1 MTIEIFPFEALGRF
15 ENDWLNSRFHFS
27 FAEYHNPDRMGIG
40 PLRVWND
47 DRIAPGTGF
56 DPHPHRDMEIITYVR
71 RGAITHRDSMGN
83 EGRTEAGDVQVMS
96 AGTGIVHSEYNLEQ
110 EPTDLFQIW
119 IMPNRR
125 GHEPRWDARRFP
137 KSDRA
142 GSLVALASGRPD
154 GGEAL
159 PIHVDATLYG
169 ATMLAGQTIDLAL
182 AGARQAYLVPVT
194 GILSIDGVMIET
206 RSAAVIR
213 HTGALTLTAVE
224 DSEVLL
230 ADLPGD

>member
-1 MTIEIFPFEALGRF
+1 MNRVGTRGVFRNPTG
-15 ENDWLNSRFHFS
+15 
-27 FAEYHNPDRMGIG
+27 PDRSAR
-40 PLRVWND
+40 L
-47 DRIAPGTGF
+47 
-56 DPHPHRDMEIITYVR
+56 R
-71 RGAITHRDSMGN
+71 RGG
-83 EGRTEAGDVQVMS
+83 
-96 AGTGIVHSEYNLEQ
+96 
-110 EPTDLFQIW
+110 
-119 IMPNRR
+119 
-125 GHEPRWDARRFP
+125 
-137 KSDRA
+137 
-142 GSLVALASGRPD
+142 PD

-159 PIHVDATLYG
+159 PIHADATLYG

-206 RSAAVIR
+206 RSGAVIR